1 MTTMPADSPPP
12 TKSMPSRV
20 HYTLDFASP
29 RLATRPY
36 LPRVFD
42 SIGVIY
48 FLTCALFHSGYT
60 FGVLIDFTLSK
71 NFRPGTFFIIYLRFQ
86 YVIDF
91 KNSTLTVTFQNM
103 RIQNIRLFGSKLGHQ
118 MIEHRSFFQSMTLL
132 PYKLLQIKSHI
143 LKCDC
148 RMFEQMLELG
158 SSDQTSIKG
167 SFIKADRTILT
178 LIPAVMVSL

>member
-1 MTTMPADSPPP
+1 MTTLPADSPPP

-48 FLTCALFHSGYT
+48 FLTCALFRSGYT

-71 NFRPGTFFIIYLRFQ
+71 NFRPGTFFALFIY
-86 YVIDF
+86 DF
-91 KNSTLTVTFQNM
+91 STLLISKTLLLQLLSKIWEFKIYDFLVRNFV
-103 RIQNIRLFGSKLGHQ
+103 IKWSNIEVFSK
-118 MIEHRSFFQSMTLL
+118 SMTLL
-132 PYKLLQIKSHI
+132 PYKLPQIKSHI
-143 LKCDC
+143 LRCDC

-158 SSDQTSIKG
+158 SSD
-167 SFIKADRTILT
+167 
-178 LIPAVMVSL
+178 